1 MKVLTLLLLYVVFE
15 ILPFKSLLQRS
26 TLVLDPLIFR
36 EFLQEMILVCLHL
49 IKLFLLERRLFLKYP
64 VRKKHEGKN
73 FFSFSERVTL

>member
-1 MKVLTLLLLYVVFE
+1 MKVLTLLLLYGVFE
-15 ILPFKSLLQRS
+15 ILPFKSLLQS
-26 TLVLDPLIFR
+26 ALVLDPLFFFQ

>member
-1 MKVLTLLLLYVVFE
+1 MKVLTLLLLYGVFE
-15 ILPFKSLLQRS
+15 ILPFKSLLQS
-26 TLVLDPLIFR
+26 TLVLDPLFFR

-49 IKLFLLERRLFLKYP
+49 IKLFFLERRLFLKYP